1 MISLIVCSD
10 DEAAIQRN
18 FAHHREN
25 AGASVETVHVRST
38 EERPG
43 LCAAYAEGVAR
54 AQGDVLVFTHD
65 DAFMITPR
73 WGVMVETFFA
83 SQDAIG
89 VLGVA
94 GSQRIVSER
103 PSWFHLERPHVF
115 GKVIHEIEGRS
126 VLSLYSR
133 EDGTR
138 EVVVVDGVWFA
149 ARRSLFDDVAFDAK
163 TFDGFH
169 FYDLDFSM
177 QARKHTKLAVTT
189 DLLVKHRSAGRY
201 DVAWEKYAER
211 FRAKWASE
219 LPASCAPNDAVERTQ
234 FQSVPLDQAMEIPAL
249 ARIRAIGRAPRTE
262 PPAWREKGMIVVTG
276 MHRSGTSLITGL
288 LDLCGYGV
296 GDTKQLLGENQP
308 RFDNMKGH
316 FESRDLVQIDDALLA
331 AAGGSWNRL
340 PDGTALESAADT
352 FALPMQHFL
361 EDFDGHVIKDPRLS
375 VTLASW
381 RAQGMQLRH
390 VVLCLRHPLQV
401 ARSLQRRD
409 AMDLNEGLQLW
420 YEHNRRLVDAL
431 EGASWSV
438 IDYDRIRGDVVDT
451 FWPLIEELG
460 DGPTREEVVERIE
473 GFFDERLDHSASND
487 VELPASVQ
495 SLYDDLR
502 DRARGD

>member
-10 DEAAIQRN
+10 DDAAIARN
-18 FAHHREN
+18 FAHHRET
-25 AGASVETVHVRST
+25 AGTDVETLHVRST
-38 EERPG
+38 AERLG
-43 LCAAYAEGVAR
+43 LCAAYADGVAR
-54 AQGDVLVFTHD
+54 STGDVLVFTHD
-65 DAFMITPR
+65 DAYMVTPR
-73 WGVMVETFFA
+73 WGAMVETFFA

-94 GSQRIVSER
+94 GSQRIVPER
-103 PSWFHLERPHVF
+103 PSWFHLERPYVF
-115 GKVIHEIEGRS
+115 GKVIHEIDGRS

-133 EDGTR
+133 DNGLR

-149 ARRSLFDDVAFDAK
+149 ARRSLFDDVAFDAA

-177 QARKHTKLAVTT
+177 QARQHTKLAVTT

-201 DVAWEKYAER
+201 DAAWEQYAER

-219 LPASCAPNDAVERTQ
+219 LPASCAPDDDAERAQ

-262 PPAWREKGMIVVTG
+262 PSAWREKGMIVVTG

-316 FESRDLVQIDDALLA
+316 FEARDVVQIDDALLA
-331 AAGGSWNRL
+331 AAGGSWKDL
-340 PDGTALESAADT
+340 PEAGALEKAAEA

-361 EDFDGHVIKDPRLS
+361 QDFDGHVIKDPRLS
-375 VTLASW
+375 VTLGAW
-381 RAQGMQLRH
+381 RAQGMDLRH
-390 VVLCLRHPLQV
+390 VVLCLRHPLEV

-409 AMDLNEGLQLW
+409 GMDLDAGLQLW
-420 YEHNRRLVDAL
+420 AEHNRRLVDAL
-431 EGASWSV
+431 EGEAWSV
-438 IDYDRIRGDVVDT
+438 IDYDRVRSDVVGNL
-451 FWPLIEELG
+451 WPLVDALG
-460 DGPTREEVVERIE
+460 DGPSREDVAARVE
-473 GFFDERLDHSASND
+473 GFFDARLDHSESSD
-487 VELPASVQ
+487 VELPAPVRE
-495 SLYDDLR
+495 LYDVL
-502 DRARGD
+502 RARVGAQ